1 MSWTPDPV
9 AFLADLEAT
18 PAALRDLAEF
28 LEEDPWRG
36 VERGP
41 RIVCIGMGSSRF
53 AALPVTAMLRARGV
67 DVIAERASASVVAPA
82 GPGTLTIGISAS
94 GTTRETVE
102 ALARHRDAGSATV
115 AITNGDDTPLA
126 EVAERHLPMLAGEE
140 AGGVACRSFRH
151 TLAILLASVDAE
163 RAVLAARRAADASED
178 LLARRDAWLPDAA
191 GMLGETDPRFLIAPQ
206 ERISSA
212 LQGALMFRE
221 GPRQLADAC
230 ETGDWLHVDVYLTK
244 PMSYRAVLFAG
255 SRFDADVVRSIHDRG
270 GRVLAVGA
278 RPDADVAVRY
288 PGDDDAN
295 VAMLTEVLVPELL
308 AAEAW
313 RRQA

>member
-18 PAALRDLAEF
+18 PTALRDLAGA
-28 LEEDPWRG
+28 LEEDPWRS
-36 VERGP
+36 VDRDR

-53 AALPVTAMLRARGV
+53 AALPVVTMLRARGV
-67 DVIAERASASVVAPA
+67 DAIAERASASVVAP
-82 GPGTLTIGISAS
+82 GGSGTLAIGISAS

-115 AITNGDDTPLA
+115 AITNGGDTALA

-151 TLAILLASVDAE
+151 TFAILLASIDAG
-163 RAVLAARRAADASED
+163 RSALAARRAADASED
-178 LLARRDAWLPDAA
+178 LLARREAWLRDAA
-191 GMLGETDPRFLIAPQ
+191 DMLGKVDPRFLIAPQ

-221 GPRQLADAC
+221 GPRQPADAC

-255 SRFDADVVRSIHDRG
+255 SRFDTDVVGWIHDRG

-278 RPDADVAVRY
+278 RPDADVEVRLR
-288 PGDDDAN
+288 GDDDAD
-295 VAMLTEVLVPELL
+295 VAMLTEILVPELL

-313 RRQA
+313 RREA